1 VVYVLRGFGSASAPA
16 SAAVDQVNAQLRTAK
31 AAQQALLDQYNDA
44 EFKNPPD
51 RATQQRLDPLI
62 AAANKRVNDLSAELR
77 RLTGTKLKDGT
88 IDAGE
93 LEIRSKAP
101 SMLPWLIGGA
111 AVVLAFGAL
120 SREKKPGIA
129 PP

>member
-1 VVYVLRGFGSASAPA
+1 VVYVLRGFGSASASA
-16 SAAVDQVNAQLRTAK
+16 SVDQVNAQLKTAK

-101 SMLPWLIGGA
+101 SMLPWLIGGVV
-111 AVVLAFGAL
+111 VVLAFGAL

>member
-1 VVYVLRGFGSASAPA
+1 MVYVLRGFGSASASA
-16 SAAVDQVNAQLRTAK
+16 SVDQVNAQLKTAK

-101 SMLPWLIGGA
+101 SMLPWLIGGVV
-111 AVVLAFGAL
+111 VVLAFGAL

>member
-1 VVYVLRGFGSASAPA
+1 MVYVLRGFGSASASA
-16 SAAVDQVNAQLRTAK
+16 SVDQVYAQLKTAK

-101 SMLPWLIGGA
+101 SMLPWLIGGVV
-111 AVVLAFGAL
+111 VVLAFGAL